1 MITEF
6 LMPDPRS
13 VIEMVLAVSV
23 LIILVL
29 LARKPIAREFG
40 PGIAYALWLIPLAR
54 LLLPPLPTSM
64 SWVSLLGL
72 APSVAL
78 ANVPAEPAAAPGDM
92 PLFFEAPIAALAP
105 EAGGA
110 RTVFVGNGPLM
121 DAIEAPA
128 VDMLSGVGMGTA
140 LVTTLLGIWL
150 IGGLIVLARNMAA
163 QHSFMTVVYRER
175 MPASPHLQT
184 VADQVA
190 RQVGLTRT
198 PQIATSL
205 ISNGPLVTGLFRP
218 IVLLPA
224 WFEADYDDAQQR
236 AALAHELT
244 HVKRGDL
251 WALQLAEL
259 FVACLWFNPLAYLAR
274 RAFRTDQEA
283 ACDSDVLRCGAAS
296 PHAYGSTLLKAVRMS
311 VPERLPLA
319 ASLPLTHSLKERM
332 RLMTYPTPSK
342 QRRLAGLGLTAVLG
356 SAALV
361 ATASVTASAGEPEPY
376 LTTSITI
383 DNATLFIDGDK
394 VEDRQFVL
402 LGEPFPH
409 PDPDVREE
417 IRQLS
422 QRIERETRKL
432 HVPPPAPPLPD
443 MPEMPPMPAAPAV
456 PPVPSVMELK
466 GGDKGTEHVFVFN
479 GNEAEAE
486 KTAAEWEAWAE
497 AFEAR
502 TSEWEDVVDERMSAW
517 EAEYDADSE
526 AANREIEAR
535 VETWANEIEMR
546 VDAAYGGDAEDHFG
560 EVSKSI
566 ETLALTCRDTELAPG
581 ETRIL
586 SSETPN
592 GETLHVACVEG
603 DASRLHAPETLATIK
618 HSELLCDEEKQSFT
632 SQLASKHKVE
642 ITRH

>member
-1 MITEF
+1 M
-6 LMPDPRS
+6 
-13 VIEMVLAVSV
+13 
-23 LIILVL
+23 
-29 LARKPIAREFG
+29 
-40 PGIAYALWLIPLAR
+40 
-54 LLLPPLPTSM
+54 
-64 SWVSLLGL
+64 
-72 APSVAL
+72 
-78 ANVPAEPAAAPGDM
+78 
-92 PLFFEAPIAALAP
+92 
-105 EAGGA
+105 
-110 RTVFVGNGPLM
+110 
-121 DAIEAPA
+121 
-128 VDMLSGVGMGTA
+128 
-140 LVTTLLGIWL
+140 
-150 IGGLIVLARNMAA
+150 
-163 QHSFMTVVYRER
+163 
-175 MPASPHLQT
+175 
-184 VADQVA
+184 
-190 RQVGLTRT
+190 
-198 PQIATSL
+198 
-205 ISNGPLVTGLFRP
+205 
-218 IVLLPA
+218 
-224 WFEADYDDAQQR
+224 
-236 AALAHELT
+236 
-244 HVKRGDL
+244 
-251 WALQLAEL
+251 
-259 FVACLWFNPLAYLAR
+259 
-274 RAFRTDQEA
+274 
-283 ACDSDVLRCGAAS
+283 
-296 PHAYGSTLLKAVRMS
+296 
-311 VPERLPLA
+311 
-319 ASLPLTHSLKERM
+319 
-332 RLMTYPTPSK
+332 
-342 QRRLAGLGLTAVLG
+342 
-356 SAALV
+356 
-361 ATASVTASAGEPEPY
+361 
-376 LTTSITI
+376 
-383 DNATLFIDGDK
+383 
-394 VEDRQFVL
+394 